1 VNDIATAEAP
11 PAGLAAFKFRLNF
24 FKLVVRDAEA
34 MTAFYRDTFGFETRS
49 RFELPGIIEVML
61 ALPGEAFTLVLYQN
75 TDGREVTIG
84 TGHGPVGFLTGDVD
98 GAYAHALAAGAKDE
112 RAPFDLPGMRIAF
125 VRDPEGHQIEMIE
138 FARPAAV

>member
-1 VNDIATAEAP
+1 MRGTETAQAP
-11 PAGLAAFKFRLNF
+11 GTDVAAFGFRLNF
-24 FKLVVRDAEA
+24 FKLVVRDAAA
-34 MTAFYRDTFGFETRS
+34 MTDFYRDTFGFEQRS

-84 TGHGPVGFLTGDVD
+84 SGHGPVGFLTGDVD
-98 GAYAHALAAGAKDE
+98 GAYAHALASGAIDE

-125 VRDPEGHQIEMIE
+125 VRDPEGHQIEMIQ
-138 FARPAAV
+138 FMRAVS

>member
-1 VNDIATAEAP
+1 MTDTTTASAP
-11 PAGLAAFKFRLNF
+11 AADLSAFKFRLNF

-34 MTAFYRDTFGFETRS
+34 MTAFYRNTFGFDVRS

-84 TGHGPVGFLTGDVD
+84 TGHGPVGFLTSDVD
-98 GAYAHALAAGAKDE
+98 GAYAHALAHGATDE

-125 VRDPEGHQIEMIE
+125 VRDPEGHQIEMIQ
-138 FARPAAV
+138 FVRPAAA